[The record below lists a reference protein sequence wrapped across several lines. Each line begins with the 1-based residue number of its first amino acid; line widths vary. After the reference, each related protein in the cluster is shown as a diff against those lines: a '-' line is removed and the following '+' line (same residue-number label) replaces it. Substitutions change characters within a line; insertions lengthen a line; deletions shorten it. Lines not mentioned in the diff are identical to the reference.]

1 VSPVEAAGECEEVR
15 AVLRF
20 DPFRDFDRMTEQLL
34 GVPSGSARAPR
45 FMPMDLYRSGD
56 HYVLHADLPGVDPGS
71 VDVGVENG
79 TLTIK
84 AQRSERTE
92 DGVQW
97 IASERFTGTFL
108 RQLALGDDI
117 DADKISATYA
127 NGVLTVTLPVA
138 EQAKPRRVAITVQD
152 RADSANTIEASQPTT
167 EISA

>member
-1 VSPVEAAGECEEVR
+1 
-15 AVLRF
+15 
-20 DPFRDFDRMTEQLL
+20 
-34 GVPSGSARAPR
+34 
-45 FMPMDLYRSGD
+45 MPMDLYRSGD

-71 VDVGVENG
+71 VDVHVENG

-92 DGVQW
+92 EAVQW
-97 IASERFTGTFL
+97 IASERFTGTFM

-127 NGVLTVTLPVA
+127 NGVLTLTLPVA
-138 EQAKPRRVAITVQD
+138 EQAKPRRVSVQVHD
-152 RADSANTIEASQPTT
+152 TGTPIEATNRQA

>member
-1 VSPVEAAGECEEVR
+1 
-15 AVLRF
+15 VLRF

-45 FMPMDLYRSGD
+45 FMPIDVYRSGD

-79 TLTIK
+79 TLTIR

-97 IASERFTGTFL
+97 VASERFTGTYL
-108 RQLALGDDI
+108 RQVALGEDVDTDRI
-117 DADKISATYA
+117 TATYA
-127 NGVLTVTLPVA
+127 NGVLTLTLPVA
-138 EQAKPRRVAITVQD
+138 ERAKPRRIEIAVEDGTSKVEAE
-152 RADSANTIEASQPTT
+152 SARS

>member
-1 VSPVEAAGECEEVR
+1 VHGVSPVKAAGVYEEVR

-20 DPFRDFDRMTEQLL
+20 DPFRDFDRITEQLL
-34 GVPSGSARAPR
+34 GAPSGSARAPR

-92 DGVQW
+92 EGVQW
-97 IASERFTGTFL
+97 IASERFTGTFM
-108 RQLALGDDI
+108 RQVSLGDDI
-117 DADKISATYA
+117 DTETISATYA

-138 EQAKPRRVAITVQD
+138 EQAKPRRVAITVE
-152 RADSANTIEASQPTT
+152 DSPSTIEASQQA
-167 EISA
+167 EISG

>member
-1 VSPVEAAGECEEVR
+1 
-15 AVLRF
+15 VLRF

-45 FMPMDLYRSGD
+45 FMPMDVYRSGD

-79 TLTIK
+79 TLTIR

-92 DGVQW
+92 EGVQW
-97 IASERFTGTFL
+97 VASERFTGTYL
-108 RQLALGDDI
+108 RQVALGEDVDTDRI
-117 DADKISATYA
+117 TATYA
-127 NGVLTVTLPVA
+127 NGVLTLTLPVA
-138 EQAKPRRVAITVQD
+138 ERAKPRR
-152 RADSANTIEASQPTT
+152 IEIAVDDGATKVEAESTRS

>member
-1 VSPVEAAGECEEVR
+1 
-15 AVLRF
+15 VLRF
-20 DPFRDFDRMTEQLL
+20 DPFRDFDRMAEQLL

-84 AQRSERTE
+84 AERSERTE

-97 IASERFTGTFL
+97 IASERFTGAYL
-108 RQLALGDDI
+108 RQLSLGDGI
-117 DADKISATYA
+117 DADKIKATYA
-127 NGVLTVTLPVA
+127 NGVLTLTLPVA
-138 EQAKPRRVAITVQD
+138 EQAKPRRVAVSVEDATT
-152 RADSANTIEASQPTT
+152 TIDAGQQQAG
-167 EISA
+167 ISA

>member
-1 VSPVEAAGECEEVR
+1 MSPVAAAGVSEEVST
-15 AVLRF
+15 VLRF

-34 GVPSGSARAPR
+34 GVQSGSARTPR

-84 AQRSERTE
+84 AQRSERT
-92 DGVQW
+92 DVGVQW
-97 IASERFTGTFL
+97 IASERFAGTYL
-108 RQLALGDDI
+108 RQVALGDDI
-117 DADKISATYA
+117 DADRITATYA
-127 NGVLTVTLPVA
+127 NGVLTVTLPVS
-138 EQAKPRRVAITVQD
+138 ERAKPRRVAVSVDEGATSIDTQQQ
-152 RADSANTIEASQPTT
+152 S

>member
-1 VSPVEAAGECEEVR
+1 M
-15 AVLRF
+15 LRF
-20 DPFRDFDRMTEQLL
+20 DPFRDFDRVTEQLL

-92 DGVQW
+92 DAVQW
-97 IASERFTGTFL
+97 ISSERFTGTYL
-108 RQLALGDDI
+108 RQLSLGDGI

-138 EQAKPRRVAITVQD
+138 DRAKPRRV
-152 RADSANTIEASQPTT
+152 TISVDESSKPA

>member
-1 VSPVEAAGECEEVR
+1 
-15 AVLRF
+15 VLRF

-34 GVPSGSARAPR
+34 GAPSGSARVPR

-79 TLTIK
+79 TLTIR

-97 IASERFTGTFL
+97 IASERFTGTYM
-108 RQLALGDDI
+108 RQVALGDDI
-117 DADKISATYA
+117 DSDKISATYA

-138 EQAKPRRVAITVQD
+138 ERAKPRRVEITVD
-152 RADSANTIEASQPTT
+152 DGTSTIEASKQT

>member
-1 VSPVEAAGECEEVR
+1 M
-15 AVLRF
+15 LRF
-20 DPFRDFDRMTEQLL
+20 DPFRDFDRITEQLL
-34 GVPSGSARAPR
+34 GAPSGSARAPR

-79 TLTIK
+79 TLTIR

-97 IASERFTGTFL
+97 IASERFAGTYM
-108 RQLALGDDI
+108 RQLALGDDV
-117 DADKISATYA
+117 DAEKISATYA
-127 NGVLTVTLPVA
+127 NGVLTVTLPVL
-138 EQAKPRRVAITVQD
+138 EQAKPRRVEISVQD
-152 RADSANTIEASQPTT
+152 KSNTIEATSAKS